1 MENNIN
7 HSNGVNGN
15 LFNTNTFKFLNA
27 IEDFLLKKSHTN
39 WLADIYKMGLNV
51 YRALPDVKY
60 ASIFILLDDDFLF
73 ENKLTIPNEFE
84 NEATLLYDILLNE
97 GFIGTSLVELCNTVF
112 EIDESHQ
119 FPSKGIIIPLIVS
132 TRVLG
137 IVIIITDN
145 IYIIEKQEV
154 QKLISIF
161 TSLLAVFIENVN
173 ILRNIENTQSLLEQK
188 IAQRTLDLTQNQ
200 RELKTILDSV
210 LAGIIVYD
218 EWNNEII
225 KTNPIAQ
232 NLIGL
237 SEKELIGRSVNEFL
251 EIVNF
256 ISDENTIS
264 QSKYSYES
272 QLTNIRKVRIP
283 ILRSTTKLFLSNKN
297 VIIES
302 FVDLS
307 EIKRY
312 EEELKNINLDLENK
326 IKLRT
331 EDLQLL
337 VHKLKIE
344 VAERERA
351 EKEIKRLYQ
360 KEKELNELKSK
371 FVNLVSHE
379 FRTPLTIIKSSTQM
393 FQKFGNKLNI
403 EEKEFYYNRIIKTVD
418 YLNDLIENSLFIGKS
433 ENNDIALNKNSI
445 NLNNFIKNIVTD
457 FVNSFDKNRTVE
469 ILMDKDITFE
479 SDERLLYLIINNLL
493 TNAHKYSPKDKKIL
507 IECFNEDN
515 NILLKFIDEGIGIS
529 KEEIDKI
536 FEHFYRG
543 SNTNNIVG
551 TGLGLA
557 VVKESISKL
566 NGKIWVESEI
576 NKGSTFFVQLPI
588 Q

>member
-1 MENNIN
+1 
-7 HSNGVNGN
+7 
-15 LFNTNTFKFLNA
+15 
-27 IEDFLLKKSHTN
+27 
-39 WLADIYKMGLNV
+39 
-51 YRALPDVKY
+51 
-60 ASIFILLDDDFLF
+60 
-73 ENKLTIPNEFE
+73 
-84 NEATLLYDILLNE
+84 
-97 GFIGTSLVELCNTVF
+97 
-112 EIDESHQ
+112 
-119 FPSKGIIIPLIVS
+119 
-132 TRVLG
+132 
-137 IVIIITDN
+137 
-145 IYIIEKQEV
+145 
-154 QKLISIF
+154 
-161 TSLLAVFIENVN
+161 
-173 ILRNIENTQSLLEQK
+173 
-188 IAQRTLDLTQNQ
+188 
-200 RELKTILDSV
+200 
-210 LAGIIVYD
+210 
-218 EWNNEII
+218 
-225 KTNPIAQ
+225 
-232 NLIGL
+232 
-237 SEKELIGRSVNEFL
+237 
-251 EIVNF
+251 
-256 ISDENTIS
+256 
-264 QSKYSYES
+264 
-272 QLTNIRKVRIP
+272 
-283 ILRSTTKLFLSNKN
+283 
-297 VIIES
+297 
-302 FVDLS
+302 
-307 EIKRY
+307 
-312 EEELKNINLDLENK
+312 
-326 IKLRT
+326 
-331 EDLQLL
+331 
-337 VHKLKIE
+337 
-344 VAERERA
+344 
-351 EKEIKRLYQ
+351 
-360 KEKELNELKSK
+360 
-371 FVNLVSHE
+371 VSHE

-433 ENNDIALNKNSI
+433 ENNDIALNKNPI